1 MKLIKVLSDKIKDEL
16 HDAKDYV
23 TMALEYKDD
32 YPELSRTLYNISIQ
46 EMEHMNLLHNEVT
59 VIIQKWRAN
68 NGEPPADMLAVYEY
82 LHKEQIEKSL
92 EVKMLQSMYKGQ

>member
-16 HDAKDYV
+16 CDAREYV
-23 TMALEYKDD
+23 TMALEYKGE

-46 EMEHMNLLHNEVT
+46 EMEHMSLLHNEIT
-59 VIIQKWRAN
+59 VIIQKWRTA
-68 NGEPPADMLAVYEY
+68 NGEPPADMMAVYEY

-92 EVKMLQSMYKGQ
+92 EVKMLQTMYKES